1 MYVKITYYVFSM
13 YFLLLLLYPF
23 KINVRYFRMKN
34 NLVLELNNY
43 NVLNYVYTVTPKAI
57 GVYKELMM
65 NDYTIQESM

>member
-65 NDYTIQESM
+65 NDHTIQESM